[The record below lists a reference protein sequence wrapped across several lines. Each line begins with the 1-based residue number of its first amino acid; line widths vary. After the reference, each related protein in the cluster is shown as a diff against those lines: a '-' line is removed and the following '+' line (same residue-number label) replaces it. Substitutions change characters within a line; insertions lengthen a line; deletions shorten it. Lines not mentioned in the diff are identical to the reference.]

1 MSSILPVSFL
11 FPLPWPAILASH
23 SCPCQGKWCANTS
36 CKGTRTCVNTLKQT
50 KQNNFLRFIDS
61 KEPSRNRC
69 TNFAWG
75 MGCGGWRQSPELLLD
90 HIPFG
95 SRTFSMHRA
104 EQAAIAQ
111 PAMGLWQQQSMR
123 SGEGKVCSTKAEQR
137 ESAAQ
142 RIWALLQHCPGLSSP
157 MQGQDNHEHGAGASS
172 TGEEEPPSVD
182 YSIFQGIWL
191 CKGCA
196 SGVHQSRTV
205 NTGLCPQQR
214 KLSKLWYM
222 TAY

>member
-1 MSSILPVSFL
+1 MYKLCSYS
-11 FPLPWPAILASH
+11 
-23 SCPCQGKWCANTS
+23 
-36 CKGTRTCVNTLKQT
+36 
-50 KQNNFLRFIDS
+50 
-61 KEPSRNRC
+61 
-69 TNFAWG
+69 AWG

-90 HIPFG
+90 HIAFG

-142 RIWALLQHCPGLSSP
+142 RIWVLLQHCPGLSSP
-157 MQGQDNHEHGAGASS
+157 RQGQDNHEHGAGAST